1 MGDMR
6 RPIWNVAALS
16 ACCVLASAVLPTGA
30 RANHLAPG
38 VSVKL
43 ELVKKAREC
52 GRNTVGR
59 RAPCGWRGAYDAR
72 LSWSASCG
80 DPSASA
86 ELAVNANVVKRDG
99 KLGRGYTSFNP
110 DQLSGQET
118 VRLTPGTRV
127 RALAEVSCT
136 LTATNG
142 EVETAHAGR
151 AGGSSGDVFIRPF
164 LDGYEI
170 TRSTICGVRLPGRKL
185 GTTLQARQYATVGW
199 GLRYSAQSML
209 RPGSLSRQLKQV
221 VLRASGAGARL
232 RRSPARH
239 LVREVGYAQFVRPRR
254 RGRVSLWAV
263 IGGVATNKVKVPVIR
278 LPRGCA

>member
-1 MGDMR
+1 M
-6 RPIWNVAALS
+6 
-16 ACCVLASAVLPTGA
+16 
-30 RANHLAPG
+30 
-38 VSVKL
+38 KL

-52 GRNTVGR
+52 GLNAVER
-59 RAPCGWRGAYDAR
+59 RARCGWRGAYDAR
-72 LSWSASCG
+72 LSWISACG

-86 ELAVNANVVKRDG
+86 ELAVNANVVRRDG
-99 KLGRGYTSFNP
+99 KLGRDFTAFNP

-118 VRLTPGTRV
+118 VRLSPGTRF
-127 RALAEVSCT
+127 RALAEVTCV
-136 LTATNG
+136 LTTTNG
-142 EVETAHAGR
+142 AVETTHTARAEGR
-151 AGGSSGDVFIRPF
+151 SGDVFIRPF
-164 LDGYEI
+164 LDGYRI

-185 GTTLQARQYATVGW
+185 DTTLQARQYATVGW
-199 GLRYSAQSML
+199 GLRYSAASLL
-209 RPGSLSRQLKQV
+209 RPGSFSRQLKQV

-239 LVREVGYAQFVRPRR
+239 LFREAGYAQFVRPRR